1 MSANPDYRDLFKIFL
16 EEKVEYLIVGA
27 HAVIFYA
34 EPRYT
39 KDIDIWVRP
48 SDDNASR
55 VWRVLKKFG
64 APMEGLTVKDFT
76 NQELVYQI
84 GVEPNR
90 IDIMMGIKGVEFD
103 IAWKNKVESSYD
115 GIPIYILGRNELI
128 NAKKAGS
135 RPQDLLDLEKLI
147 PLKGKIQ

>member
-1 MSANPDYRDLFKIFL
+1 MSANPDYKDLFKIFL

-39 KDIDIWVRP
+39 KDLDIWIRP

-55 VWRVLKKFG
+55 TWHALKKFG
-64 APMEGLTVKDFT
+64 APLADLTVKDFT
-76 NQELVYQI
+76 NQDMVYQI
-84 GVEPNR
+84 GIEPNR
-90 IDIMMGIKGVEFD
+90 IDIVMGIKGVEFD
-103 IAWKNKVESSYD
+103 TAWQNKVESSYD

-128 NAKKAGS
+128 NAKKAS
-135 RPQDLLDLEKLI
+135 KRAQDLLDLEKLI
-147 PLKGKIQ
+147 P